1 MKTLRFAAM
10 CLMLIGQQLAGR
22 QITGRTNQ
30 GSFGPPPE
38 TIKDILP
45 PEIELTEPAQATTR
59 GLKIVG
65 SKADVQTT
73 SSSVMIRGVATDP
86 GGVKLV
92 LIDGQEATLRSTGPR
107 SEFSRAVN
115 LETGANLIDVKALDH
130 AGNENVLTLT
140 IVREEALFSGN
151 YYALVVAIQ
160 DYQDQSIND
169 LEYPIQ
175 DAEQLVT
182 TLTSM
187 YRFNAPNVIFLK
199 NPSRTE
205 IILTFDQLARRLT
218 GDDNLLIFYAGHG
231 YWDERLK
238 QGFWLPVNASQSS
251 RTEWIS
257 NGTIRDYIGG
267 VSTKHTLLVSDACF
281 SGGIFRTRDA
291 FVNPPTAIREL
302 YKLPSRKAMTSG
314 TMKEQVPDKSVF
326 VEYLIKRL
334 KENAEPML
342 TAENLFASFR
352 QAVINNSPIKQI
364 PQFGEIRE
372 TGDEGGDFI
381 FVRR

>member
-1 MKTLRFAAM
+1 M
-10 CLMLIGQQLAGR
+10 
-22 QITGRTNQ
+22 
-30 GSFGPPPE
+30 
-38 TIKDILP
+38 
-45 PEIELTEPAQATTR
+45 
-59 GLKIVG
+59 
-65 SKADVQTT
+65 
-73 SSSVMIRGVATDP
+73 
-86 GGVKLV
+86 
-92 LIDGQEATLRSTGPR
+92 
-107 SEFSRAVN
+107 N

>member
-38 TIKDILP
+38 TIKDNLP